1 MADKIQMDNNKTV
14 PLDVDLEQM
23 LISAERYAC
32 GRKTYIV
39 STTSHYIQSLF
50 PKLSGWCLSIIRND
64 LDERFTWCERTGET
78 LGMMTDHL
86 EWKMF
91 RKALEEEL
99 DRREKVEDA

>member
-1 MADKIQMDNNKTV
+1 MDDNKTI
-14 PLDVDLEQM
+14 PLDVNLEQM

-39 STTSHYIQSLF
+39 STTSHYLQSLF
-50 PKLSGWCLSIIRND
+50 QKLSGWCLSIMRND
-64 LDERFTWCERTGET
+64 LDERFTWCERTGVI

-91 RKALEEEL
+91 RKALMEEL
-99 DRREKVEDA
+99 ERRDLTEES